1 MRVSRGLGLAGISA
15 AVGAVAL
22 IPAAASAGT
31 TYNST
36 ATATAGSV
44 TIAGNNV
51 PVPDN
56 SVTATNQTG
65 PQAASLGASALE
77 SALGSSA
84 GPLVSSMKATLPNG
98 ADLLTETAT
107 ASADGKSA
115 ACAGFL
121 LAGDCTPTGKAQPL
135 TLSLSLADLPGLPTG
150 GTSSGTNQPQTTP
163 QKQSPNLLPTSNVPD
178 PLKSAAA
185 KLGGA
190 VGSAVPGNTST
201 AKPASAANSSSTT
214 PNPLAGFALVLT
226 LEGPEATCTAG
237 PPGSAGSNF
246 TATQSLASA
255 SVDIQQNGQSILPG
269 GPIALKSGDILNQL
283 PSSLPAPLTSALS
296 QLNISSLTQANPL
309 DLTID
314 TGSTSGAGAGPSTTA
329 TAGELGIGVN
339 GMQILDLKAAQAK
352 CGPNK
357 AVAGATKPATKT
369 TSSEQPLGGGIQTDE
384 GRSGSGSD
392 PALWAGVAGA
402 AVVGGTASGLTLW
415 RRRRNAL

>member
-1 MRVSRGLGLAGISA
+1 MRVSKGLGFAGISA
-15 AVGAVAL
+15 AMGAVAL
-22 IPAAASAGT
+22 IPASASAGT

-44 TIAGNNV
+44 SIAGNNV
-51 PVPDN
+51 PVPNN

-65 PQAASLGASALE
+65 PQEASLGVSALE
-77 SALGSSA
+77 SALGGSA
-84 GPLVSSMKATLPNG
+84 GPLVSSMKATLPTG

-107 ASADGKSA
+107 AAANGKST

-121 LAGDCTPTGKAQPL
+121 LAGDCTATGKAQPL

-150 GTSSGTNQPQTTP
+150 APSDGTNQSQTTP
-163 QKQSPNLLPTSNVPD
+163 QKQSPRLLPTSLPTSL
-178 PLKSAAA
+178 PTALP
-185 KLGGA
+185 KLGGSSKS
-190 VGSAVPGNTST
+190 SASSSSSSASNS
-201 AKPASAANSSSTT
+201 SAAKNSSST
-214 PNPLAGFALVLT
+214 PNPLAAFAIVLT
-226 LEGPEATCTAG
+226 LSGPEATCTAG

-255 SVDIQQNGQSILPG
+255 SVDIQQNGKSLLPG

-296 QLNISSLTQANPL
+296 QLNISSLTQANPV

-314 TGSTSGAGAGPSTTA
+314 PGSTSGVGSGPSTTA
-329 TAGELGIGVN
+329 TAGELGLSVSGT
-339 GMQILDLKAAQAK
+339 QLLDLKAAQAK

-357 AVAGATKPATKT
+357 AAVATSATKPAKK
-369 TSSEQPLGGGIQTDE
+369 TSSETPLGGGIQTDE

-392 PALWAGVAGA
+392 PVLWAGVAGA
-402 AVVGGTASGLTLW
+402 AVLGGTASGLTLW